1 MPDAMA
7 IVWKEWREQ
16 FGGRGLRGKTGILL
30 TVVVFGVVM
39 PLQLGRAWTE
49 SPALLLVWSWVPMF
63 MVSTVIADAVAGERE
78 RHTLETLLASPLS
91 DRAIVFGKMA
101 AAVGYA
107 GGVTL
112 ASVVLSAITVAIARG
127 RPASVLSSLPV
138 TAVILGFGLAA
149 AVLVAAIGTL
159 ISLRAATVRQATQ
172 LLNGAIMAVVLGPVV
187 LLRALPPSIKA
198 SLAANPAWL
207 ATLPIVALFA
217 LVALDAGAVALLV
230 ARFQRSRLVAG

>member
-1 MPDAMA
+1 MHDAMA

-39 PLQLGRAWTE
+39 PLQFGRAWTE
-49 SPALLLVWSWVPMF
+49 SSALLLVWSWVPLF

-78 RHTLETLLASPLS
+78 RHTLDTLLASPLS

-101 AAVGYA
+101 AAIGYA

-112 ASVVLSAITVAIARG
+112 TSVVLSAITLGVARG
-127 RPASVLSSLPV
+127 RPAPVLSSLSV
-138 TAVILGFGLAA
+138 TAVVLGIGLAA

-172 LLNGAIMAVVLGPVV
+172 LLAGAIMTVVLGPVV
-187 LLRALPPSIKA
+187 LLRALPPSVKA
-198 SLAANPAWL
+198 ALIANPARL
-207 ATLPIVALFA
+207 AMLPIVALLA
-217 LVALDAGAVALLV
+217 LVALDAGAVALLIG
-230 ARFQRSRLVAG
+230 RFQRSRLVAG